1 MAIVMVIVMANRS
14 LCASSSSSSS
24 NTAQWYAD
32 SGQLS
37 NAIVTKLCSVLV
49 CVCVCVCDCVGVVG
63 TANGLG
69 FHPHAKRGPT
79 FFQHVSFVLYV
90 CVRVCASVCASVYAR
105 ACVGAVP
112 KRFHCS
118 TQRRV
123 AASCLVLT
131 TCCCESCCVPS
142 SVLRARNASLDF
154 SLLSL

>member
-14 LCASSSSSSS
+14 LCASSS
-24 NTAQWYAD
+24 TAQWYAD
-32 SGQLS
+32 SGHLP
-37 NAIVTKLCSVLV
+37 NAIVTKLCSFY
-49 CVCVCVCDCVGVVG
+49 VCVCVCDCVGVVG
-63 TANGLG
+63 KANGLG

-90 CVRVCASVCASVYAR
+90 CVCECVCVSLWCVR

-112 KRFHCS
+112 KRFYCS

-123 AASCLVLT
+123 AASSLVLT

-142 SVLRARNASLDF
+142 SVLRARNASLD
-154 SLLSL
+154 

>member
-1 MAIVMVIVMANRS
+1 MVIVMANHS
-14 LCASSSSSSS
+14 LCASSSS

-37 NAIVTKLCSVLV
+37 NAIVTKLCSVCVYVCLRLCGCGRHSKWAWLSPTCEARPNILSACELCTEWV
-49 CVCVCVCDCVGVVG
+49 CVC
-63 TANGLG
+63 A
-69 FHPHAKRGPT
+69 
-79 FFQHVSFVLYV
+79 
-90 CVRVCASVCASVYAR
+90 RV
-105 ACVGAVP
+105 CVGAMP

-142 SVLRARNASLDF
+142 SVLCARNASLDF
-154 SLLSL
+154 GLLSL